1 MEEPRIVMGVDPG
14 LASTG
19 VGVISRKTDGGWSAV
34 WSAHVKTP
42 PRAAMPDRLARI
54 HSLVAGAIGRF
65 SPEIVAVE
73 SIFFA
78 KNVRSAV
85 LMAHGR
91 GAAILAAAQSGATIR
106 EYSPLEIKQS
116 VVGKGRAG
124 KEQVKRMVG
133 VLLGL
138 SSVPSSDHE
147 TDALACALCHAFRAE
162 RSWST
167 GPRLAAG
174 EGHTAP
180 QAPDND
186 DPRRALL
193 ALSYRRKRRRRR

>member
-1 MEEPRIVMGVDPG
+1 MSEPVVIMGIDPG

-19 VGVISRKTDGGWSAV
+19 AAVIRSAGDGAWTAL

-42 PRAAMPDRLARI
+42 PRAAMPERLERI
-54 HSLVAGAIGRF
+54 HALVAGAIERF
-65 SPEIVAVE
+65 SPGIVAVE

-91 GAAILAAAQSGATIR
+91 GAAILAAAQSGAVVR

-116 VVGKGRAG
+116 VAGKGRAG

-133 VLLGL
+133 VLLNL
-138 SSVPSSDHE
+138 PEPPASDHE

-162 RSWST
+162 RAVPFAGAGQSAPAAT
-167 GPRLAAG
+167 G
-174 EGHTAP
+174 EE
-180 QAPDND
+180 
-186 DPRRALL
+186 DPRKALL
-193 ALSYRRKRRRRR
+193 MLGWRRKGRRRRK